1 MNIPSSH
8 ENQKHGDKAVTI
20 IVNGRPKHF
29 VGEEVSFAQIVA
41 LAFDKPPSGGSTIF
55 TVTYKRGPAHKPEG
69 TMVEGGVVKV
79 KEGMVFNVTR
89 THRS

>member
-29 VGEEVSFAQIVA
+29 VGEEVSFAQ
-41 LAFDKPPSGGSTIF
+41 
-55 TVTYKRGPAHKPEG
+55 
-69 TMVEGGVVKV
+69 
-79 KEGMVFNVTR
+79 
-89 THRS
+89 